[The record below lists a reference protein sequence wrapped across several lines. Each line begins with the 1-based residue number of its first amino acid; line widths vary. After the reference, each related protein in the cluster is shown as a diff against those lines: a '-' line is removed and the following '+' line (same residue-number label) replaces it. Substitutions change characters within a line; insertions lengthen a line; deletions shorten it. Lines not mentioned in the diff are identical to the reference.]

1 MDTLAHLPFTGL
13 LPKLPH
19 VTSNTFIMQKESE
32 VPGKNSSEKSK
43 AVAFWDWDWVEKEN
57 VIFPYET
64 FRPI

>member
-43 AVAFWDWDWVEKEN
+43 AVAFWVEKEN